1 MAMFGIPIS
10 ARGYT
15 PRADTSGEGGES
27 AEDDPSF
34 DGAAGFSDSYGAQVD
49 VDPLVLSIGDLV
61 ELEPGYWVT
70 VDEEPEEDPM
80 DPTSV
85 LLCWRDDEDNTG
97 AVGLNLG
104 ERVTSRRAS
113 YETEGAP

>member
-1 MAMFGIPIS
+1 
-10 ARGYT
+10 
-15 PRADTSGEGGES
+15 
-27 AEDDPSF
+27 
-34 DGAAGFSDSYGAQVD
+34 
-49 VDPLVLSIGDLV
+49 LVLSIGDLV